1 MIIRALLPLLFLLAA
16 CGSSNEQ
23 TGNTNAP
30 DNEPEAA
37 VVSTQNEQQEMENQ
51 PEQMVKIS
59 TPYGD
64 MLIKLY
70 NETPLHRDNFIKLVK
85 ESYYNDLLFHRV
97 ISDFMIQG
105 GDPNSR
111 NAQAG
116 APLGTGG
123 PGYTVPAEFRKGLIH
138 KKGALS
144 AARQAD
150 QVNPQRA
157 SSGSQFYIVQGTK
170 QTDSDLNMMG
180 QRMGINYTD
189 AEREIYRTIGGTP
202 FLDQQYTV
210 FGEVIDGLDVIDKIA
225 AVKKDSRDRPL
236 EDIKMTMVVEE

>member
-111 NAQAG
+111 NAHAG

-157 SSGSQFYIVQGTK
+157 SSGSQFYIVHGTK

-189 AEREIYRTIGGTP
+189 AEREIYRTIGGTQ

-236 EDIKMTMVVEE
+236 EYIKMTMVVEE

>member
-1 MIIRALLPLLFLLAA
+1 
-16 CGSSNEQ
+16 
-23 TGNTNAP
+23 
-30 DNEPEAA
+30 
-37 VVSTQNEQQEMENQ
+37 MENQ

>member
-37 VVSTQNEQQEMENQ
+37 VVSAQNEQQEMENQ

>member
-157 SSGSQFYIVQGTK
+157 SSGSQFYIVHGTK

-189 AEREIYRTIGGTP
+189 AEMEIYRTIGGTP
-202 FLDQQYTV
+202 FLYQQYTV

-236 EDIKMTMVVEE
+236 EYIKMTMVVEE